1 MVRLDGTRMK
11 TPKAMTLLRDEAE
24 GRTRVTRRWFHPN
37 ALLFFAITVPL
48 LEAVHELVWIGYRT
62 TGLALGALTLVALY
76 TLLAELVN
84 RTYVELKG
92 DVLRVWHGP
101 LPWPGSMRVKV
112 NALKRTTTQ
121 QDALNPKHRSLT
133 LLDGDDDELAIL
145 HGLRT
150 EDEARC
156 LEHAIREHCGLS
168 Q

>member
-1 MVRLDGTRMK
+1 MARLDGTRMK

-37 ALLFFAITVPL
+37 ALLFFAITIPL
-48 LEAVHELVWIGYRT
+48 FEAVHELVWIGYRA
-62 TGLALGALTLVALY
+62 TGLALGALTLVSLY

-101 LPWPGSMRVKV
+101 LPWPGSLHVRVH
-112 NALKRTTTQ
+112 ALTRTTSQ

-133 LLDGDDDELAIL
+133 LLDGEDDELAVL

-150 EDEARC
+150 EEEAHF
-156 LEHAIREHCGLS
+156 LEQAIRTHCAL
-168 Q
+168 